1 MAQQFNFFRGQFA
14 DSTGCEIAEPERAF
28 GDSAQ
33 PEDSESHITA
43 HAANLSVESLM
54 ERKGEG
60 GIAMGRG
67 AGRDLDRSRFVSLGE
82 HHAAPHDI
90 KSFFRGFSSDKHF
103 IGLSPAAARVHK
115 LLGEGAVVGQD
126 EESLG
131 KIIQAADGV
140 EAQPAKLLRN
150 KIKDGFAS
158 LGIGG
163 SGDHLHGLVQH
174 KIDMLL
180 SVPERLAVHS
190 DSVAGAD
197 AHAGFGRGA
206 IDADTSLGDEFVSLA
221 AGADAGLGNNFI
233 ETESFFH
240 VIAASI
246 SPWWTMKQTPSRR
259 QREMNPLFGIFKV
272 YIITIMGHLN
282 IPLLS
287 LLYRQKTDLPQDSM
301 TPLSPFPM
309 WNFLFFHMKDAFFFL
324 LGCRRCLRTSSR
336 IAYTSH
342 LEGWPSLQKFFSASA
357 HPALVRFSSSLL
369 SFSWRNSVLGY
380 NPTKV

>member
-1 MAQQFNFFRGQFA
+1 MPQQFDFFRRQFA
-14 DSTGCEIAEPERAF
+14 DRSCCEITQPERAF
-28 GDSAQ
+28 RDSAQ
-33 PEDSESHITA
+33 PEDGEADITA
-43 HAANLSVESLM
+43 HAADLSVEALM
-54 ERKGEG
+54 KREGED
-60 GIAMGRG
+60 GIASGRG
-67 AGRDLDRSRFVSLGE
+67 AGRDFNRSRSVSFGE

-90 KSFFRGFSSDKHF
+90 KSFLWGISPHKNF
-103 IGLSPAAARVHK
+103 ISLSLAAARMHK

-126 EESLG
+126 EESFG

-140 EAQPAKLLRN
+140 EAQPPILLRN

-174 KIDMLL
+174 EIDMLL
-180 SVPERLAVHS
+180 SVPERFAVHS
-190 DSVAGAD
+190 DRVVGAD

-206 IDADTSLGDEFVSLA
+206 IDADTSLSDEFVRLA
-221 AGADAGLGNNFI
+221 AGTDAGLGNNLI

-240 VIAASI
+240 SLLPPIPHMVDNGTGSVKASERYG
-246 SPWWTMKQTPSRR
+246 P
-259 QREMNPLFGIFKV
+259 PLQIFKV

-301 TPLSPFPM
+301 TPLSPFSM